1 MRFRKVLVPVAYVE
15 ASRRAL
21 EFGGRLVKLAHVDL
35 TVLHVHKPLLRG
47 SPLGMGAIREKLA
60 EWGLETGPFKLLRQA
75 EEALIEQG
83 VIKLDEKILP
93 VQKHALRA
101 LDKGLYEVHLLGPH
115 EEGIRFRLREGD
127 PVREILHEA
136 EEGYDLI
143 VIGTRGFR
151 GLKRWLVGSIAQEV
165 AFYAP
170 CSILVAKIL
179 HPDQGVLVGFHGTE
193 AAREALL
200 QGGMLA
206 EILHTQLK
214 VVAVA
219 EKGGREEA
227 EGWLTEAQSAL
238 EEAELEPR
246 EVELAPR
253 TGDPEEVLIAE
264 AGQDYL
270 IVLGR
275 SERSKLKKYFFSS
288 LPLRVLDQ
296 APTSVLIAAPLESES
311 NKSNSV

>member
-21 EFGGRLVKLAHVDL
+21 EFGGRLVKLAHADL
-35 TVLHVHKPLLRG
+35 TVLHVHKPLLRS
-47 SPLGMGAIREKLA
+47 SPLGMGAVREKLA

-83 VIKLDEKILP
+83 VIKLDEKIQP

-101 LDKGLYEVHLLGPH
+101 LDKGLYEVCLLGPH

-136 EEGYDLI
+136 EEEGHDLI

-165 AFYAP
+165 AFYSS

-179 HPDQGVLVGFHGTE
+179 HPDQGILVGYHGTE
-193 AAREALL
+193 PAKVALL
-200 QGGMLA
+200 RGGKLA
-206 EILHTQLK
+206 EIFHAELK
-214 VVAVA
+214 LVAVA
-219 EKGGREEA
+219 EEEKEA
-227 EGWLTEAQSAL
+227 EQWLVRAQAAL
-238 EEAELEPR
+238 EEAGIRPRALELT
-246 EVELAPR
+246 PR

-288 LPLRVLDQ
+288 LPLRILDH
-296 APTSVLIAAPLESES
+296 APTSVLIAAPLERES